1 MFMWVSMYVC
11 IYGVYVYVCLGC
23 VHMVTVCVLCVC
35 GCVYVHLCIMYGMC
49 LCVWMIVLCVL
60 CFYVCMRMHL
70 YVCMCVYVC
79 VVKCCMC
86 AYRGEGFIWGQ
97 VSWML
102 ML

>member
-11 IYGVYVYVCLGC
+11 IYGVYECVCLGC

-49 LCVWMIVLCVL
+49 LCAWMIVLCVL

-79 VVKCCMC
+79 VFKCCMC
-86 AYRGEGFIWGQ
+86 AY
-97 VSWML
+97 
-102 ML
+102 